1 MSENFHLTQAAK
13 AFERNAKQQSE
24 TIEQLSTLAATHLS
38 QHLTA
43 HLQQNKKLLH
53 SVTAEIEQHL
63 LTLTKQQVLTSQ
75 TAMLSLLQEQD
86 QRLQTAINSRRI
98 IMQREQLQ
106 YRKAFFLGLGLGV
119 TLTLLIALAIKLIGA

>member
-1 MSENFHLTQAAK
+1 MSENLHLTAAAK
-13 AFERNAKQQSE
+13 TFEANAKKQSE
-24 TIEQLSTLAATHLS
+24 TIEQLSMLAATHLS

-43 HLQQNKKLLH
+43 HLQQNKNLLH

-63 LTLTKQQVLTSQ
+63 LTLTKQQLLTSQ
-75 TAMLSLLQEQD
+75 TAILELLQNQD

-98 IMQREQLQ
+98 IMQGEQLK
-106 YRKAFFLGLGLGV
+106 YRKAFFWGLGLGV